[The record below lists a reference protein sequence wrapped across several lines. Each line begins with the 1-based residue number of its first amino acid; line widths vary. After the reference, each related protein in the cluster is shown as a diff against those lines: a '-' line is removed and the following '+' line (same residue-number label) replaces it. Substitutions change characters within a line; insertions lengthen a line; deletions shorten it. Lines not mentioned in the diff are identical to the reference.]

1 MARTGKDQGQWL
13 DMQDW
18 VKAEKL
24 SPKYPGRYIIDFK
37 RAIGRVYNLDGT
49 ITENVTRA
57 VIERNRDGTL
67 NFGYPVP
74 NNFVLQTLK
83 RNPNNE

>member
-24 SPKYPGRYIIDFK
+24 SPKHPGHYIIDFK
-37 RAIGRVYNLDGT
+37 CSIGRVYNLD
-49 ITENVTRA
+49 
-57 VIERNRDGTL
+57 
-67 NFGYPVP
+67 
-74 NNFVLQTLK
+74 
-83 RNPNNE
+83 